1 MARQSADAPRR
12 RAVEA
17 VSAES
22 NEARLAARREKDRAY
37 RKAHPGVVAAQSKAW
52 RESHKDEV
60 REARQRWRE
69 ENLDRNREL
78 NRESMRRAAARRRRV
93 AELRQKA
100 RERSAEWKR
109 QHPEHVREY
118 KKRWVDENRD
128 KVREYYRNYHARHRD
143 EVNARATARRDAD
156 PEKAKQARKR
166 WADRNTDRLAELQR
180 EYRSDPDKYRAVL
193 DSNSAAKRLKRLLER
208 AGLPPKRVHHATAA
222 ERRAN
227 DRVADAY
234 FASPD
239 LPKRTA
245 QFDAFAGALTAHVL
259 EHEPQMRKFAEA
271 YVATRERMGLPA
283 VDVEDVV
290 YAKAVEF
297 LTDRMRRVDQL
308 TSRDVAAAVRSVKAI
323 VAERERGEQY
333 KGLVKAV
340 EAYIR
345 RHRTKLVA
353 RATAVNRE
361 RVQAGHPR
369 IPVGQTVVRIAISE
383 VSRVVPVDRLRQGD
397 LRSVRDEALR
407 GYERQIPGL
416 QSSATPGLAPTR
428 PQPAVLGRHRGGH
441 CPVPAMDPLTGIAR

>member
-1 MARQSADAPRR
+1 MAGESADAPRR

-17 VSAES
+17 TSTEPD
-22 NEARLAARREKDRAY
+22 EALKAARRARDRKY
-37 RKAHPGVVAAQSKAW
+37 RTAHPEAVAATAKAW
-52 RESHKDEV
+52 RQAHKDEV
-60 REARQRWRE
+60 REARRRWRE
-69 ENLDRNREL
+69 ENLDRYREL
-78 NRESMRRAAARRRRV
+78 NRDSMRRAAARRRRIE
-93 AELRQKA
+93 ELHQKA

-118 KKRWVDENRD
+118 KRRWVDENRD

-156 PEKAKQARKR
+156 PEKVKQARKR
-166 WADRNTDRLAELQR
+166 WADRNGDRLAELQR
-180 EYRSDPDKYRAVL
+180 EYRSDPEKYRAVL
-193 DSNSAAKRLKRLLER
+193 DSNSAAKRLKRRLER
-208 AGLPPKRVHHATAA
+208 AGLPPKRLHKATAA

-239 LPKRTA
+239 LPKRVA

-271 YVATRERMGLPA
+271 YVATRRRMGLPA

-297 LTDRMRRVDQL
+297 VTDRMRRVDQL

-323 VAERERGEQY
+323 VAERDREDQRAAF
-333 KGLVKAV
+333 VKAV
-340 EAYIR
+340 DSYLR
-345 RHRTKLVA
+345 RHRTKLAA

-361 RVQAGHPR
+361 RALAGQSH
-369 IPVGQTVVRIAISE
+369 ISVGQTVVRIAIAE
-383 VSRVVPVDRLRQGD
+383 VSRTVPVDLLRDGH
-397 LRSVRDEALR
+397 LRSVRDEVLR
-407 GYERQIPGL
+407 WYERHTVPGPRSPTPAAGHSRSQVL
-416 QSSATPGLAPTR
+416 Q
-428 PQPAVLGRHRGGH
+428 V
-441 CPVPAMDPLTGIAR
+441 